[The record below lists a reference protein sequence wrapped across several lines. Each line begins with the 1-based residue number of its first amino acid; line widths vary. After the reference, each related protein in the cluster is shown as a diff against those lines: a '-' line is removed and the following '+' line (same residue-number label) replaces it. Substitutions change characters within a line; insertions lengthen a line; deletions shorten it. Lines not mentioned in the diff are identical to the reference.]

1 MENRDA
7 SKRYSPKPS
16 IQGNLRLMEN
26 PAVREQHVN
35 DQAVCQKDEESTKK
49 VKLGGVRQGGRPKRE
64 WRCFTKMVRATI
76 PKQKVI

>member
-1 MENRDA
+1 
-7 SKRYSPKPS
+7 
-16 IQGNLRLMEN
+16 MEN
-26 PAVREQHVN
+26 PAVREQDVI

-49 VKLGGVRQGGRPKRE
+49 VKLGGVRPGGRLESE